1 MAFPSLEIRTVGA
14 HLMDCLMLVNWS
26 LLKWTILSLKSKVVQ
41 HTTTDHRDPMFF
53 SVTRDTSNE
62 KHPFSRLFPAG
73 LALGN
78 AERKVTFC
86 QTSKRGTTSKWQ
98 ARHIRCPS
106 ERHRT
111 AMSHQPWLH
120 LLKDSRT
127 DCNRQNGRPMLKA
140 ERWRST
146 LGSLPLMIGNLE
158 NWTAKSGKTS
168 IDFVERV
175 LHQCIPQS
183 PLPMIVFGGVNAFDP
198 NQSRSQLKSDKQLR
212 KTYLFDGGV
221 GLFNAKEPTENPFA
235 AVKMKTSC
243 KFSWGVTDK
252 CSNEDL
258 FWWLIRLGCCIN

>member
-1 MAFPSLEIRTVGA
+1 MS
-14 HLMDCLMLVNWS
+14 H
-26 LLKWTILSLKSKVVQ
+26 
-41 HTTTDHRDPMFF
+41 
-53 SVTRDTSNE
+53 E
-62 KHPFSRLFPAG
+62 KNPFSRLFPAG

-111 AMSHQPWLH
+111 AMSHQPWLN

-127 DCNRQNGRPMLKA
+127 DCNRQNRRPILKA

-146 LGSLPLMIGNLE
+146 LRSLPLMIGNLE
-158 NWTAKSGKTS
+158 NWTAKSGKAS

-183 PLPMIVFGGVNAFDP
+183 PLPMIMFGGVNAFDL
-198 NQSRSQLKSDKQLR
+198 NQSGSQLKSDKQLR
-212 KTYLFDGGV
+212 KTYLLDGGI
-221 GLFNAKEPTENPFA
+221 GLFNAKEPTENLFA
-235 AVKMKTSC
+235 AIKMKTSC
-243 KFSWGVTDK
+243 KFSWGVTK
-252 CSNEDL
+252 KTL
-258 FWWLIRLGCCIN
+258 TTFHYTGWLIGILIMAYYNPYIPGFSTFDLSARETSHTTGQHLSLYTWVV